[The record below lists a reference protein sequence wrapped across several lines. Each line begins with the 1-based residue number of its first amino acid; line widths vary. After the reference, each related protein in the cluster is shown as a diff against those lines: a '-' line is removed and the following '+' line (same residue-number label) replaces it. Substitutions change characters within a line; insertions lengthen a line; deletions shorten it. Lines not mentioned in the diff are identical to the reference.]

1 MEIFVNNKINK
12 QTSRLIFTWLFFA
25 VSTLIFAGIFAFLLA
40 MSRTP
45 FIQGILPVKDY
56 LHTALVTHV
65 VLSVVIWFLAFEGVL
80 WILAG
85 TIFSKGEL
93 FSIPLSWV
101 GFFLSS
107 GGTTIIIV
115 SGHGVNL
122 SWQIISQY

>member
-1 MEIFVNNKINK
+1 
-12 QTSRLIFTWLFFA
+12 
-25 VSTLIFAGIFAFLLA
+25 